1 MGDGTMRTD
10 NTGPDEYDL
19 ITAAREKRRTDW
31 AGDLAAFLDL
41 PPVLARHI
49 VHEPTGE
56 ALAIACKA
64 AYLGRAA
71 FSVLT
76 VLAAREEMLSI
87 HALYARLDQFEAVG
101 RAEAIDTL
109 NLWREQGALPGLAA
123 A

>member
-1 MGDGTMRTD
+1 MRTD

-41 PPVLARHI
+41 PPALAQRI
-49 VHEPTGE
+49 VQEPTGE

-71 FSVLT
+71 VSVLA
-76 VLAAREEMLSI
+76 VRAGRVVRLPA
-87 HALYARLDQFEAVG
+87 HALYARLEQFDAVG

-109 NLWREQGALPGLAA
+109 NLWREQGALPGQAA

>member
-1 MGDGTMRTD
+1 MRTD
-10 NTGPDEYDL
+10 DMGPDERDL
-19 ITAAREKRRTDW
+19 IAAAREKRRADW

-41 PPVLARHI
+41 PPALAQRI
-49 VHEPTGE
+49 VQEPTGE

-71 FSVLT
+71 FSVLA
-76 VLAAREEMLSI
+76 VLAAREEMLPA
-87 HALYARLDQFEAVG
+87 HALYARLDQFDAVG

-109 NLWREQGALPGLAA
+109 NLWREQGALPGQAA